1 MPCDITLWH
10 DKNYGGGSQNFSST
24 KGDLNT
30 GLVRFVGRNDASSYK
45 VNADESCLITG
56 WTYPGLS
63 ADGRSRGR
71 FLRGNEPNFNWR
83 RKWND
88 NNWNDDLD
96 GVAIQTIPSANS
108 NQMQYH
114 IAIDHYT
121 PHSFNDTYCGG
132 CRWWPEVKD
141 RGNYANANRDDVMIR
156 EGVTF
161 RPCPGGTGYFNSRSG
176 VRCIYSKIDAT
187 GLRTLHS
194 NKNGIQNDPRATMH
208 ATLKDTFCRDSENIT
223 KNPGGGTCLEF
234 DSAKTIAKD
243 YCSKN
248 NRMAT
253 SAVCTRENLGNFYDE
268 LAANY
273 CKTTDGQADDWCSC
287 YNVINK
293 VCDTNNNA
301 AGCLDK
307 AINYDPLVEAT
318 PEEFKTAWVGLE
330 GCYGGVCQGNKY
342 IVPNA
347 NQNCNKPI
355 KICKQQ
361 LDAQNISE
369 SSVDMVCN
377 LGDDVGGYDG
387 SSGGTR
393 EVTFQEGSLQD
404 ILDKG
409 VRSKLPFG
417 IGEFVPLSFEDVKYN
432 RNKQVGLGGTFAS
445 SFSSVLIIAIIITL
459 LSTTGTKR
467 RIFRG

>member
-1 MPCDITLWH
+1 MPCDITLYW
-10 DKNYGGGSQNFSST
+10 DKNYGGSSQKFTST
-24 KGDLNT
+24 KGDLN
-30 GLVRFVGRNDASSYK
+30 VRPVAVGQNDASSYK

-56 WTYPGLS
+56 WTFPGLS

-71 FLRGNEPNFNWR
+71 FLRGHEPNLGWR

-114 IAIDHYT
+114 IPIDHYT

-132 CRWWPEVKD
+132 CRWWPEVKN
-141 RGNYANANRDDVMIR
+141 RGDYKNADRDDVMIR

-161 RPCPGGTGYFNSRSG
+161 RPCPGGTGYFNSASG
-176 VRCIYSKIDAT
+176 VRCIYSKTDAT

-208 ATLKDTFCRDSENIT
+208 AILKDTFCGDSENIT

-253 SAVCTRENLGNFYDE
+253 SGVCTRENLGNFYDE
-268 LAANY
+268 LAVAY
-273 CKTTDGQADDWCSC
+273 CKTTNGQADDWCSC
-287 YNVINK
+287 YNVLNK

-318 PEEFKTAWVGLE
+318 PEEFKTLWVGLE

-347 NQNCNKPI
+347 NQNCDKPI
-355 KICKQQ
+355 NICKQSI
-361 LDAQNISE
+361 DAENISE
-369 SSVDMVCN
+369 SAIELACN
-377 LGDDVGGYDG
+377 IGDDVGGYDG
-387 SSGGTR
+387 SSDGGPR
-393 EVTFQEGSLQD
+393 EITFQEGSLQD
-404 ILDKG
+404 ILDKNF
-409 VRSKLPFG
+409 RSKLPFG
-417 IGEFVPLSFEDVKYN
+417 IGEFIPLSFEDVKYN
-432 RNKQVGLGGTFAS
+432 TTKKIGLGGTFAS
-445 SFSSVLIIAIIITL
+445 CFSSVLIIAIIITL
-459 LSTTGTKR
+459 LATTGAKR

>member
-1 MPCDITLWH
+1 MPCEVTLYEH
-10 DKNYGGGSQNFSST
+10 KDYGGRSIKLTDST
-24 KGDLNT
+24 PDLDNT
-30 GLVRFVGRNDASSYK
+30 SFGRNRATSYK
-45 VNADESCLITG
+45 VNADEGCLITA
-56 WTYPGLS
+56 WKAPNYDKNH
-63 ADGRSRGR
+63 AGRY
-71 FLRGNEPNFNWR
+71 LRGNEPNLNWR

-121 PHSFNDTYCGG
+121 PHEFSDQYCGG

-176 VRCIYSKIDAT
+176 VRCIYSKTDAA
-187 GLRTLHS
+187 GLRVLHS

-208 ATLKDTFCRDSENIT
+208 STLKDTFCRDSENIT
-223 KNPGGGTCLEF
+223 KDPGGGTCLEF
-234 DSAKTIAKD
+234 DTAKTIAKD

-253 SAVCTRENLGNFYDE
+253 SAVCTEENLGNFYNQ
-268 LAANY
+268 LAENY
-273 CKTTDGQADDWCSC
+273 CKTADGQSDPWCSC

-293 VCDTNNNA
+293 VCDTNNSA

-342 IVPNA
+342 ILPNA

-445 SFSSVLIIAIIITL
+445 IFSSVLIISIIITL

>member
-1 MPCDITLWH
+1 MPCDITLYW
-10 DKNYGGGSQNFSST
+10 DKNYGGRSQTFTST
-24 KGDLNT
+24 KGDLNVDPVT
-30 GLVRFVGRNDASSYK
+30 VGRNDASSYR

-71 FLRGNEPNFNWR
+71 FLRGDEPNLGWR

-96 GVAIQTIPSANS
+96 GVSIQTIPSANS
-108 NQMQYH
+108 SQMQYH
-114 IAIDHYT
+114 MQIDHYT
-121 PHSFNDTYCGG
+121 PQNFNDGYCGG
-132 CRWWPEVKD
+132 CRWWPEVKN
-141 RGNYANANRDDVMIR
+141 RGDYKNADRDDVMVR

-161 RPCPGGTGYFNSRSG
+161 RPCPGGSGYFNSRSG
-176 VRCIYSKIDAT
+176 VRCIYSKTDAT

-208 ATLKDTFCRDSENIT
+208 VTLKDTFCRDPENIT

-234 DSAKTIAKD
+234 DSAKTIAKE

-253 SAVCTRENLGNFYDE
+253 SAVCTRENLANFYDK
-268 LAANY
+268 LAEDY
-273 CKTTDGQADDWCSC
+273 CKTTNGQADDWCSC

-293 VCDTNNNA
+293 VCDTNNDA

-318 PEEFKTAWVGLE
+318 PNDFKTAWAGLE

-355 KICKQQ
+355 KICKQE
-361 LDAQNISE
+361 LDAGNISE
-369 SSVDMVCN
+369 SSVEMVCN
-377 LGDDVGGYDG
+377 LGDDVDGYDG
-387 SSGGTR
+387 SSDGGPR
-393 EVTFQEGSLQD
+393 EITFQEGSLQD
-404 ILDKG
+404 ILDKE
-409 VRSKLPFG
+409 VRAKLPFG
-417 IGEFVPLSFEDVKYN
+417 IGEFIPLSFEDLKYN
-432 RNKQVGLGGTFAS
+432 TNKKVGLGGTFAS

-459 LSTTGTKR
+459 LATTGTKR
-467 RIFRG
+467 RVFRR

>member
-1 MPCDITLWH
+1 MPCDITLYW
-10 DKNYGGGSQNFSST
+10 DSNYRGRSQNFGST
-24 KGDLNT
+24 KGDLNVDPVT
-30 GLVRFVGRNDASSYK
+30 VGRNDASSYK

-71 FLRGNEPNFNWR
+71 YLRGNEPNFNWR

-96 GVAIQTIPSANS
+96 GVAIHTIPSANS
-108 NQMQYH
+108 DQMQYH
-114 IAIDHYT
+114 IAINNYT
-121 PHSFNDTYCGG
+121 PHSFNDQYCGG

-141 RGNYANANRDDVMIR
+141 RGNYANANRDDVMVR

-161 RPCPGGTGYFNSRSG
+161 RPCPGGTGYFNSASG
-176 VRCIYSKIDAT
+176 VRCIYSKIDAA
-187 GLRTLHS
+187 GLRVLHS

-208 ATLKDTFCRDSENIT
+208 ATLKDTFCSDSENIT
-223 KNPGGGTCLEF
+223 KDPGGGTCLEF

-253 SAVCTRENLGNFYDE
+253 SAVCTKENLGNFYDQ
-268 LAANY
+268 LAENY
-273 CKTTDGQADDWCSC
+273 CKTIDPADDWCSC

-293 VCDTNNNA
+293 VCDTNNSA
-301 AGCLDK
+301 AGCFDK
-307 AINYDPLVEAT
+307 ARTYDSLVEAT
-318 PEEFKTAWVGLE
+318 PEEFKTAWAGLE

-355 KICKQQ
+355 NICKQE

-377 LGDDVGGYDG
+377 IGDNDDVSGYDG
-387 SSGGTR
+387 TSGGPR

-417 IGEFVPLSFEDVKYN
+417 IGDFIPLSFEDVKYN

-459 LSTTGTKR
+459 LATTGTKR